1 MIMRNLLI
9 LLLCLLSLG
18 CSSRDRAIQRSR
30 ARSSTQIEEQSSGR
44 RGRAERSRTDNNSRG
59 TSSVVDSPKR
69 GKEMSASEIF
79 EKYAPAV
86 FKIHAVG
93 GYTSS
98 QGSGFFISSDGV
110 AVSNYHVFE
119 GTTKGYEQIILNDG
133 TVCKV
138 EQVYHYSKEEDF
150 IIFKVALSSKVRYI
164 PIAASSPKVGEK
176 VFTIGSPRGLD
187 NTLSSGEVSQLRD
200 NGDVIQINAPVDHGS
215 SGGVLLNA
223 YGEAIGITSAGIDDS
238 PANLNFAINISIL
251 KPYIPR
257 L

>member
-18 CSSRDRAIQRSR
+18 CSSRERGTQRTR
-30 ARSSTQIEEQSSGR
+30 VRSAERTEEQSSGR
-44 RGRAERSRTDNNSRG
+44 RGRVERSREAENSRG
-59 TSSVVDSPKR
+59 SASTASRSK
-69 GKEMSASEIF
+69 GKVLSASEIF
-79 EKYAPAV
+79 DKYAPAV

-93 GYTSS
+93 DYVSS

-110 AVSNYHVFE
+110 AISNYHVFE

-133 TVCKV
+133 TQHKV
-138 EQVYHYSKEEDF
+138 EKVYHFSKAEDF

-164 PIAASSPKVGEK
+164 PIANSSPKVGEK

-200 NGDVIQINAPVDHGS
+200 GGNIIQINAPVDHGS

-251 KPYIPR
+251 KPYIPK